1 MDRLKELGLWLILII
16 VFFIFSNLLIHLVL
30 NGEEIGMKI
39 YNMTH
44 KDEIVKVEKNK

>member
-1 MDRLKELGLWLILII
+1 MDRLKVLGTWVVLVLA
-16 VFFIFSNLLIHLVL
+16 FAIFSNGIIYLCL

-44 KDEIVKVEKNK
+44 KDEIVNQTK

>member
-44 KDEIVKVEKNK
+44 KDQTSISQQHK